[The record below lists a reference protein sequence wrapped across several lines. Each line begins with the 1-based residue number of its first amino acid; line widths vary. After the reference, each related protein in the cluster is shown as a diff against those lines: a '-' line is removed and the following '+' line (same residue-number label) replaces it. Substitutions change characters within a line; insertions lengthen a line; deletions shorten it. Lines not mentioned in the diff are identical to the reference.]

1 MSRLTELHIPPEFG
15 PESGKPSHHR
25 SRRTRADAEPC
36 KEEGDDAGT
45 GTGTR
50 AVAGWR

>member
-1 MSRLTELHIPPEFG
+1 MSRLTEQHIPPGFG
-15 PESGKPSHHR
+15 PESAPSLETNEGGC
-25 SRRTRADAEPC
+25 RTLEG
-36 KEEGDDAGT
+36 EGDDAGT